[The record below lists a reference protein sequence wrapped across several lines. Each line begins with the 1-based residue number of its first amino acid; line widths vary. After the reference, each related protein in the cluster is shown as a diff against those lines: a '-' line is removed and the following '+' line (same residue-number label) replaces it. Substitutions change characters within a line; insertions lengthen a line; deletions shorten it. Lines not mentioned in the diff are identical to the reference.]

1 MRLCVCLS
9 CGAVGCGRDDHGHAS
24 AHAAMHKHPLSAD
37 VASAECWCY
46 ECDMFVGVADGAAA
60 ISDPLGEC
68 IAALRTAIGTRS
80 GPAAAAPGL
89 ARAAARAAKDDSD
102 GAVRAG
108 FVSTVAR
115 CNAQPETLQRA
126 THSRLA
132 TLCEYAGDITRRGLS
147 ARSVQA
153 YRPRGLVSTP

>member
-60 ISDPLGEC
+60 NSDPLGEC
-68 IAALRTAIGTRS
+68 IAALRTAIGKRS
-80 GPAAAAPGL
+80 GPATSAPGL

-108 FVSTVAR
+108 CVSTQDATLL
-115 CNAQPETLQRA
+115 QPDTLQRA
-126 THSRLA
+126 TRSHSLPVCEYLRSAGSSLTRRRASRLGA
-132 TLCEYAGDITRRGLS
+132 VCAG
-147 ARSVQA
+147 A
-153 YRPRGLVSTP
+153 